1 MIMSLMSFVS
11 VNRFLSCMS
20 GSRLCL
26 LLGLYIYTYTH
37 NRHNRQL
44 ERNRRAREMSLQ

>member
-1 MIMSLMSFVS
+1 MTVSFMSVVS
-11 VNRFLSCMS
+11 VNPFLSGVS

-26 LLGLYIYTYTH
+26 LMGLYIYTYTH

-44 ERNRRAREMSLQ
+44 ERNRRARGMSLQ